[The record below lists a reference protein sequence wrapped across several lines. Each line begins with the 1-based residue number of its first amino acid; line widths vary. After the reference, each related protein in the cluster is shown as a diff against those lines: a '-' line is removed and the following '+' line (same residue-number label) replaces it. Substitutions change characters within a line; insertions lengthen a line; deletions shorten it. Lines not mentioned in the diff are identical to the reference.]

1 MRGDITFIK
10 GTGSNR
16 RVAAGQDYL
25 SGLVLY
31 TGTLP
36 SGFTTT
42 KNIIPFYSIVDA
54 ENAGI
59 VNTYAD
65 ETKASGSY
73 TVSAVGANGDTATVK
88 VTEADGAIVN
98 FGTYTKVSGDTTVT
112 KVGDAI
118 TLLINNGTNVHGYT
132 ASNNAGAVTI
142 TARPSLG
149 VSLNAGTPISV
160 TLSAGATLA
169 GTIVQFSA
177 GVGSPLAM
185 YHYHISE
192 FFRANPSGVLYVG
205 IFPVPSTY
213 TFTEITSVQN
223 FADGLLR
230 QIGVFKDAV
239 YASADLTAIQAEVL
253 ANCDAKHK
261 PVSVLYAANLKAT
274 ADITAIADVSTLTAY
289 KTSSIIGQDGGG
301 LGYHLYLSLGKSITN
316 LGIALGMLSKS
327 AASEDFGQPIDKFN
341 LSNGTEN
348 EIPAFANGQLV
359 SYFTDTALDAID
371 LKRHIFGMKYTG
383 YSGTYFNENHTSI
396 TVASDYAYINDNRV
410 IDKAIRGI
418 YSALIPTL
426 KGKLYKNADG
436 TLISSTI
443 AYLQTLALQPLYQ
456 MERDTDLSVVS
467 ESDVYIDPTQNV
479 NNGTLIINIV
489 LNENGIARNI
499 TVPISFK

>member
-1 MRGDITFIK
+1 
-10 GTGSNR
+10 
-16 RVAAGQDYL
+16 
-25 SGLVLY
+25 
-31 TGTLP
+31 
-36 SGFTTT
+36 
-42 KNIIPFYSIVDA
+42 
-54 ENAGI
+54 
-59 VNTYAD
+59 
-65 ETKASGSY
+65 
-73 TVSAVGANGDTATVK
+73 
-88 VTEADGAIVN
+88 
-98 FGTYTKVSGDTTVT
+98 
-112 KVGDAI
+112 
-118 TLLINNGTNVHGYT
+118 
-132 ASNNAGAVTI
+132 
-142 TARPSLG
+142 
-149 VSLNAGTPISV
+149 
-160 TLSAGATLA
+160 
-169 GTIVQFSA
+169 
-177 GVGSPLAM
+177 
-185 YHYHISE
+185 
-192 FFRANPSGVLYVG
+192 
-205 IFPVPSTY
+205 
-213 TFTEITSVQN
+213 
-223 FADGLLR
+223 
-230 QIGVFKDAV
+230 
-239 YASADLTAIQAEVL
+239 
-253 ANCDAKHK
+253 
-261 PVSVLYAANLKAT
+261 
-274 ADITAIADVSTLTAY
+274 
-289 KTSSIIGQDGGG
+289 
-301 LGYHLYLSLGKSITN
+301 LGKSITN

-327 AASEDFGQPIDKFN
+327 AVSEDFGQPIDKFN

-426 KGKLYKNADG
+426 KGKLYKNSDG